1 LVMPISDRASNVL
14 FLNHGGRMHNVS
26 ARSGA
31 DLLGNSRSVA
41 YLDLEDDGDL
51 DMVVNNFHGPAVV
64 YRNNGDKLGNHWIK
78 IRLIGDPAK
87 GVSRDAVGAR
97 IVVSTANQTNL
108 WREVHSTTGYLSVH
122 PPVQHLGLGRDTEA
136 SVTVIWPDGSREV
149 FEELS
154 ADRSHTIV
162 QGKGIIDPEAS
173 STP

>member
-1 LVMPISDRASNVL
+1 
-14 FLNHGGRMHNVS
+14 MHNVS

-78 IRLIGDPAK
+78 VRLIGDPAK

-97 IVVSTANQTNL
+97 IVVSTASHRNL

-136 SVTVIWPDGSREV
+136 SVTVIWPDGSKEL
-149 FEELS
+149 FEALS

-162 QGKGIIDPEAS
+162 QGEGIVDPEAS
-173 STP
+173 SMP